1 MRKYLRLFID
11 KTDYKKVITK
21 DNVINVIGTKGA
33 GKTTLSND
41 YINNKEYIVINCDR
55 LYSNE
60 ESTSATK
67 DSEKIKKMLLKKH
80 QTIKVEVNFINYY
93 KEIVN
98 YILKSEKKKVFIEGN
113 ALQDIKPVILLKG
126 TVIVKRT
133 AVFKC
138 FVRAVKRDYKNQYFM
153 NLEMKKYGFFG
164 KITRLIKI
172 TKRRYSIFK
181 QSYEID
187 RIIEELNCLK

>member
-80 QTIKVEVNFINYY
+80 QTIKVEVNFIDYY
-93 KEIVN
+93 KETVN